1 MQWSL
6 ILHEKPHSGP
16 ISGSFWLKKLIRSSC
31 PKIFKSILTL
41 CYCNFM
47 QKIRRIWNFKFL
59 WNLKNLILGPHWGH
73 FWLQNPKTAVI
84 FSVRWHPKFVQNVI
98 YSYQQ
103 FQRKTLNKWTNR
115 QLDKHTEDIS
125 ENLHFVGPM
134 LQGKSLSKM
143 ILLRTWGRI
152 NFLLFAFECRPNTT
166 NHSLQIWLFC
176 QLSWFF
182 LKFSKPFVK
191 SN

>member
-1 MQWSL
+1 
-6 ILHEKPHSGP
+6 
-16 ISGSFWLKKLIRSSC
+16 
-31 PKIFKSILTL
+31 
-41 CYCNFM
+41 M